1 MSNNANSLNI
11 VYSGG
16 LNYTDAT
23 PYISADPFKALK
35 ILSPNY
41 NLSFPS
47 SQYIKLQPRKV
58 SYSSTALG
66 STTHIYTSP
75 YYTDIAALA
84 DYFADWSCAY
94 EIQEGPLHT
103 ITVSLPWDTITNE
116 DFYVSLYASEN
127 WEISPVM
134 DTMPLLNRGILT
146 QSYSSGYVHQVLPDI
161 FKVAVQRALDNKS
174 DFVTGL
180 SSGSAYSSSYATYL
194 PLMQKTLNYLRGGI
208 EGVPAF
214 SQVLKRT
221 AVIDKRNSNKAFQ
234 TAADI
239 SYFGVNSQGSL
250 NFIYSSRDL
259 MNTYAI
265 PYDTVG
271 SFMLPS
277 WTKPITISGV
287 DAMTINTYAGWL
299 VKPPSS
305 QFISRNKVQL
315 TQEFVWNE
323 YADGLYYKAKN
334 SVFPPIGG
342 AV

>member
-1 MSNNANSLNI
+1 MSANAINI
-11 VYSGG
+11 Q
-16 LNYTDAT
+16 YTGNIGWT
-23 PYISADPFKALK
+23 ESSPIYQTDPF
-35 ILSPNY
+35 Y
-41 NLSFPS
+41 NLTSPYLGYKFPS
-47 SQYIKLQPRKV
+47 SNYIKMQPRKV
-58 SYSSTALG
+58 TYSANALG
-66 STTHIYTSP
+66 NTTHIYTSP
-75 YYTDIAALA
+75 AYADMTSLA
-84 DYFADWSCAY
+84 RYFGDWGCAY
-94 EIQEGPLHT
+94 EIQEGAIHT
-103 ITVSLPWDTITNE
+103 FTVNCPWDTMTSQ
-116 DFYVSLYASEN
+116 DFNVSLFASEN
-127 WEISPVM
+127 WELTPVM
-134 DTMPLLNRGILT
+134 DTQPLLSKGLLT
-146 QSYSSGYVHQVLPDI
+146 GSYYNGYVYQVLPDI

-180 SSGSAYSSSYATYL
+180 SSGSAYSSSYATFL

-239 SYFGVNSQGSL
+239 SRNSVNSQGSI
-250 NFIYSSRDL
+250 NFIYSSQAL
-259 MNTYAI
+259 INTYAI

-277 WTKPITISGV
+277 YTKPISISGV

-323 YADGLYYKAKN
+323 YADGLYYKSGG

-342 AV
+342 AIY